1 MINLKILDDIPK
13 SPGVYLI
20 KGARGTVIY
29 IGKAVNL
36 HNRVKSYFARSG
48 DVRQSIPFILRKVK
62 DIEWV
67 VTNTEKEALLLENIL
82 IKRHQPRYNVRLV
95 DDKTY
100 VSLKLDIKSKFPRLR
115 IVRIREKQ
123 KDGALYFG
131 PYSSANSVRE
141 TVRMIHR
148 IFPIRTCNDTKFRSH
163 RTRPCLDYQIKKC
176 SGPCADFIS
185 EEDYKKIIRNVIL
198 FLEGRN
204 TELLEILRGKMREE
218 ADRLNF
224 EEAQRILN
232 QIQAIEATIEKQRVF
247 STRWANQDVFG
258 LYREGEEVQ
267 LSIMHIRDG
276 QLVETTTKS
285 FSDMQISNEEILSSL
300 ISQFYR
306 EEGYIPPEIL
316 IPLKLTDMGLL
327 SEILTERRGGKV
339 MVVAPQRGDKRKLV
353 EMAQKNAKS
362 FFVASKDEEKIRRA
376 TLEQMKQKFRLQ
388 TFPKRIDC
396 FDISNIRGTLAVGS
410 MVVFIS
416 GKADKSNYRKFK
428 IKTISQADDYGMME
442 EVLSRRYL
450 KAKEQNELP
459 NLIIIDGGKGQ
470 LNIAV
475 KILQSLNLKNID
487 VISIAKDKSHWEAG
501 KLRIEK
507 IYLPNVKD
515 PIRLKMNSPILFL
528 LQRIRNEAH
537 RFAITYHK
545 TLRKK
550 AKLHSV
556 LDEIKGV
563 GAKRKKL
570 LLRHFGSLKKI
581 SEASLQQLLAVPN
594 MPRSLAE
601 KVYEQL
607 HTPDNIS

>member
-1 MINLKILDDIPK
+1 
-13 SPGVYLI
+13 
-20 KGARGTVIY
+20 
-29 IGKAVNL
+29 
-36 HNRVKSYFARSG
+36 
-48 DVRQSIPFILRKVK
+48 
-62 DIEWV
+62 
-67 VTNTEKEALLLENIL
+67 
-82 IKRHQPRYNVRLV
+82 
-95 DDKTY
+95 
-100 VSLKLDIKSKFPRLR
+100 
-115 IVRIREKQ
+115 
-123 KDGALYFG
+123 
-131 PYSSANSVRE
+131 
-141 TVRMIHR
+141 
-148 IFPIRTCNDTKFRSH
+148 
-163 RTRPCLDYQIKKC
+163 
-176 SGPCADFIS
+176 
-185 EEDYKKIIRNVIL
+185 
-198 FLEGRN
+198 
-204 TELLEILRGKMREE
+204 
-218 ADRLNF
+218 
-224 EEAQRILN
+224 
-232 QIQAIEATIEKQRVF
+232 
-247 STRWANQDVFG
+247 
-258 LYREGEEVQ
+258 
-267 LSIMHIRDG
+267 
-276 QLVETTTKS
+276 
-285 FSDMQISNEEILSSL
+285 
-300 ISQFYR
+300 
-306 EEGYIPPEIL
+306 
-316 IPLKLTDMGLL
+316 
-327 SEILTERRGGKV
+327 

-353 EMAQKNAKS
+353 EMAQKNARS
-362 FFVASKDEEKIRRA
+362 SFVASKDEEKIRRD

-388 TFPKRIDC
+388 SFPKRIDC

-410 MVVFIS
+410 MVVFID

-470 LNIAV
+470 LNIAS

-528 LQRIRNEAH
+528 LQRIRDEAH

-556 LDEIKGV
+556 LDEIKGI

-581 SEASLQQLLAVPN
+581 REASLEQLLAVPN

-601 KVYEQL
+601 KVYKQL
-607 HTPDNIS
+607 HKPSNIS